1 MNSKDKGKSK
11 LGLLGVAAAVILV
24 VIVAGAVFMKRY
36 APSKQWMSGYEYF
49 DADKASDS
57 ALVIING
64 TKYQDTGV
72 SVDGIWY
79 LPADFIA
86 DNINIRFYEDGES
99 NAILYTDDKK
109 TYTYE
114 PGKNIYTDS
123 DNNEYNTNYPVT
135 VAVNGSTY
143 IAWDY
148 VAQYTNC
155 TYAYGEEPARICI
168 NSIDGEEKVVD
179 AKKDIY
185 TASISAIWTISGL
198 SDGLPFA
205 AYIFADAASS
215 SASAPRPYTVS
226 VGNATRPPALNISPA
241 FSYIFSSSLGLHV
254 ISATIVSTVTYTSFI
269 FILML
274 SISV

>member
-99 NAILYTDDKK
+99 
-109 TYTYE
+109 
-114 PGKNIYTDS
+114 
-123 DNNEYNTNYPVT
+123 
-135 VAVNGSTY
+135 
-143 IAWDY
+143 
-148 VAQYTNC
+148 
-155 TYAYGEEPARICI
+155 
-168 NSIDGEEKVVD
+168 
-179 AKKDIY
+179 
-185 TASISAIWTISGL
+185 L
-198 SDGLPFA
+198 SL
-205 AYIFADAASS
+205 IH
-215 SASAPRPYTVS
+215 
-226 VGNATRPPALNISPA
+226 I
-241 FSYIFSSSLGLHV
+241 
-254 ISATIVSTVTYTSFI
+254 
-269 FILML
+269 
-274 SISV
+274 